1 MRKLQDSELFSKY
14 LSTSEKANMF
24 SALNTQL
31 RYDTGV
37 VKPENLDLTLLD
49 LKKKAKGTYVPLI
62 NEAIS
67 MFEANGRR
75 IRLFNLTN
83 GSSSPVPSY
92 VPFLPDMSRN
102 FAVDPSEGGAANIP
116 VIFMNLYRIGNWNAE
131 GNEYLNFKAND
142 AYPIL
147 ESGLL
152 AYKMICRGM
161 SDEVFTNKT
170 VLENLTRIYTD
181 MFMKAVSR
189 AKTNIYED
197 VAQDTARFI
206 IAKFFLT
213 YVLKKQDSDTTD
225 NYAYLSVKNR
235 TSKVVIKSQEE
246 NYQINYN
253 TLTDFLSSF
262 SEAFFNDSLSLVQF
276 INSWVKLYGDGLVLA
291 VEYAPYLIHFL
302 FAALHS
308 TSLGG
313 ITRLNLHL
321 PILQDDGLNKLYTAM
336 INILR

>member
-31 RYDTGV
+31 KYDTGV

-49 LKKKAKGTYVPLI
+49 LKKKTKGTYVPLI
-62 NEAIS
+62 NEAIA

-102 FAVDPSEGGAANIP
+102 FAVDPSEGGMSNLP

-131 GNEYLNFKAND
+131 GTEYLNFRVNE

-152 AYKMICRGM
+152 SYKMICRGM
-161 SDEVFTNKT
+161 ADEVFTNKT
-170 VLENLTRIYTD
+170 ILDNLTRIYVDLFLNSVT
-181 MFMKAVSR
+181 R

-197 VAQDTARFI
+197 VAQDTAKFI
-206 IAKFFLT
+206 IGKFFLL
-213 YVLKKQDSDTTD
+213 YVLKK
-225 NYAYLSVKNR
+225 
-235 TSKVVIKSQEE
+235 
-246 NYQINYN
+246 
-253 TLTDFLSSF
+253 
-262 SEAFFNDSLSLVQF
+262 
-276 INSWVKLYGDGLVLA
+276 
-291 VEYAPYLIHFL
+291 
-302 FAALHS
+302 
-308 TSLGG
+308 
-313 ITRLNLHL
+313 
-321 PILQDDGLNKLYTAM
+321 
-336 INILR
+336 